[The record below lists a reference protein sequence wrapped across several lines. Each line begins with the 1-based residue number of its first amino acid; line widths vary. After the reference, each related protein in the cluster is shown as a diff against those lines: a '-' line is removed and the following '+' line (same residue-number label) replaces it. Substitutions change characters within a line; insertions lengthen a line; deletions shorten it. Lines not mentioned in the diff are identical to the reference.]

1 MTPAPPGAPRPATTI
16 VVAGYGALTSG
27 ILPRLAALPDTRVA
41 LTSRHLTR
49 SPDAAV
55 PLIGPDE
62 LSDQHPDVLIGCFE
76 NDARSR
82 NFWTHQH
89 VTAAIAAHRPA
100 CIELSTIS
108 PDRAEQWHQET
119 AALGAIPWECPVT
132 GSRPGAKAGTLSAFL
147 YTAAPH
153 TAADHALAAFTRNRY
168 RFTAPGNPARFKLI
182 FNAWGAALLHAA
194 GAFAR
199 RLPEHLGEDY
209 PVAARIVTTDG
220 WMAALAAQKL
230 PRFEGR
236 AYDDPDFA
244 VHHMIKD
251 LRYARDLLGDEVLLT
266 AALDAFTAAEQDHG
280 PYADFTAVADTRG
293 AL

>member
-1 MTPAPPGAPRPATTI
+1 MTPAPSGAPRPATSI

-27 ILPRLAALPDTRVA
+27 ILPHLAALPATRVA
-41 LTSRHLTR
+41 LTSRHLTQA
-49 SPDAAV
+49 PHAAV
-55 PLIGPDE
+55 PLIGPAE
-62 LSDQHPDVLIGCFE
+62 LTDQRPDVVLGCFE

-82 NFWTHQH
+82 NFWTNQH
-89 VTAAIAAHRPA
+89 VTAAIATHRPA

-108 PDRAEQWHQET
+108 PERAVQWHRET
-119 AALGAIPWECPVT
+119 AALGATTWECPVT
-132 GSRPGAKAGTLSAFL
+132 GSRPGAQAGTLSAFL
-147 YTAAPH
+147 YAAAPN
-153 TAADHALAAFTRNRY
+153 ASAKRALAAFTRHRY

-194 GAFAR
+194 SAFAR

-230 PRFEGR
+230 PRFEQR
-236 AYDDPDFA
+236 AYGDPDFA

-251 LRYARDLLGDEVLLT
+251 LRYARDLLGEEVLLT
-266 AALDAFTAAEQDHG
+266 AALDAYTAAEQHHG
-280 PYADFTAVADTRG
+280 PYADFTAVADIRG
-293 AL
+293 AQ